1 MKKSFIL
8 IILLITNILYVF
20 SQNAIGEWCTH
31 TPGRKVICVDIM
43 NDKIFAATPY
53 DVFYFNKND
62 NSIRSINK
70 VNGLSDFGVNVLKYN
85 ETEGVMMIGYSNANI
100 DIIDDGD
107 FVINIPDIKNK
118 TILGNKTINDIYF
131 NGHYAYLSCG
141 FGVVV
146 VDMNRYEIKD
156 TYIIG
161 DNGTYMNINDITIYQ
176 DKLYLATDIG
186 IYYADVNNDNLAD
199 YSQWTLDTSL
209 PRPNSA
215 YTEIETFGDILLAYL
230 NTNNTNMTYF
240 YNGEEWKVLEM
251 ENDNTHREIRAYS
264 DRVVFVNSDKVNV
277 YSKSNDLITS
287 LTFYYPYSAAFDRSS
302 NNYWV
307 GDNDY
312 SLIKC
317 TESGEKTYFEKN
329 GPYSNR
335 VFQIKARGEQV
346 WVASGGYSSTW
357 AKLYISDGAFVYDNN
372 KWDFLNPWKSSAFD
386 SISDIACTAIDP
398 VDPNRVY
405 LGSYDKG
412 IMEFY
417 NKRLVDIYD
426 ETNSSLGK
434 LLGYD
439 FVYITDMDF
448 DSDNNLWVANSSTDN
463 LLSVRTCNGDWHSYY
478 IGNGGGNISR
488 MIVDDNDYKWVLKRE
503 GELIVF
509 NDNNTLNNTDDD
521 RYKTIK
527 NTSGQGG
534 LPGTVNCMAVDNS
547 GTLWVGTTD
556 GVGLFRNTANIFNN
570 DGSSYDCTRI
580 LVPRNDGTGQA
591 DYLLSG
597 ESILSIAVDGANN
610 LWFGTTNGV
619 FYISNNGLTEY
630 LHFTTENSPL
640 LSNTVKDI
648 AIDSNGNVYFAT
660 DNGIISYRNTAT
672 EGGITN
678 SDVVVFPNP
687 VRSDFTGYVGIKGL
701 VSDALVKI
709 TAVDG
714 RFVTHLK
721 AQGGQAVWD
730 CTNINGEKVQPGIY
744 LIFSTDTTGKET
756 YATKVLIMK

>member
-8 IILLITNILYVF
+8 TILLTINTLYCL
-20 SQNAIGEWCTH
+20 SQSAIGEWSTH
-31 TPGRKVICVDIM
+31 TPGRRVISVDIM
-43 NDKIFAATPY
+43 NEKIFAATPY
-53 DVFYFNKND
+53 DVFYYNKFD
-62 NSIRSINK
+62 DRIKSINK
-70 VNGLSDFGVNVLKYN
+70 VNGLSDFGVNMIKYN
-85 ETEGVMMIGYSNANI
+85 ESENVMMIGYSNANI
-100 DIIDDGD
+100 DIIDDND

-118 TILGNKTINDIYF
+118 TILGSKTINDIYF
-131 NGHYAYLSCG
+131 NGHHAYLSCD

-146 VDMNRYEIKD
+146 VDMQRYEIKD

-161 DNGTYMNINDITIYQ
+161 VNGTYMNINDATIYQ
-176 DKLYLATDIG
+176 NRLYLATENG
-186 IYYADVNNDNLAD
+186 IYYADVDNENLAD
-199 YSQWTLDTSL
+199 YSQWTFDTSL
-209 PRPNSA
+209 SHSNSEF
-215 YTEIETFGDILLAYL
+215 TEIETFGDILLAYMEDD
-230 NTNNTNMTYF
+230 NTSMTYF
-240 YNGEEWKVLEM
+240 YNGEEWQTYDV
-251 ENDNTHREIRAYS
+251 ENNNMHKEIRAYS
-264 DRVVFVNSDKVNV
+264 DRVIFVNNSNVNV
-277 YSKSNDLITS
+277 YSTDNSLITT
-287 LTFYYPYSAAFDRSS
+287 LTLSSPNSAAFDRNS
-302 NNYWV
+302 NNYWI
-307 GDNDY
+307 GDKDY
-312 SLIKC
+312 SLIRC
-317 TESGEKTYFEKN
+317 TENDEKKYFEKN
-329 GPYSNR
+329 GPFSNK

-346 WVASGGYSSTW
+346 WGASGGYSSTW
-357 AKLYISDGAFVYDNN
+357 AKLYIQDGVFIYDNH
-372 KWDFLNPWKSSAFD
+372 KWDFLNPWKESAFD
-386 SISDIACTAIDP
+386 TISDISCTAIDP
-398 VDPNRVY
+398 VDPQRVY
-405 LGSYDKG
+405 VGSYDKG

-417 NKRLVDIYD
+417 NKELINIYD
-426 ETNSSLGK
+426 ASNSSLGK

-463 LLSVRTCNGDWHSYY
+463 LLSVRTRNNEWHSYY

-488 MIVDDNDYKWVLKRE
+488 MIVDENDYKWVLKRG

-509 NDNNTLNNTDDD
+509 NDG
-521 RYKTIK
+521 KTINDTEDDIYKVIK
-527 NTSGQGG
+527 NATGQGG
-534 LPGTVNCMAVDNS
+534 LPGSANCMAVDKS

-556 GVGLFRNTANIFNN
+556 GVGLFHDTDKIFNS
-570 DGSSYDCTRI
+570 GSYDCTRI

-597 ESILSIAVDGANN
+597 ESILSIAVDGSNN

-630 LHFTTENSPL
+630 MHFTTDNSPL

-648 AIDSNGNVYFAT
+648 AIDGNGNVYFAT

-672 EGGITN
+672 EGGTSN
-678 SDVVVFPNP
+678 SDVVVYPNP

-709 TAVDG
+709 TTVDG
-714 RFVTHLK
+714 RFVTHLE

-744 LIFSTDTTGKET
+744 LIFSTDKTGKET